1 MTEHPNNASFKVQ
14 MIPEENF
21 NSRLNQL
28 EGTLNK
34 ILEVVRGISGENG
47 IPNMLT
53 SDQVME
59 TLNIKRWKFDQLI
72 ADGELQY
79 IRKGRKIYV
88 YESAIREYFGLK

>member
-1 MTEHPNNASFKVQ
+1 MSEQQNKSNIKVAFSDEKVD
-14 MIPEENF
+14 IL
-21 NSRLNQL
+21 LNRVNEL
-28 EGTLNK
+28 CNIVK
-34 ILEVVRGISGENG
+34 GISQGNDL
-47 IPNMLT
+47 PKMLT

-88 YESAIREYFGLK
+88 YESAIREYFGVK